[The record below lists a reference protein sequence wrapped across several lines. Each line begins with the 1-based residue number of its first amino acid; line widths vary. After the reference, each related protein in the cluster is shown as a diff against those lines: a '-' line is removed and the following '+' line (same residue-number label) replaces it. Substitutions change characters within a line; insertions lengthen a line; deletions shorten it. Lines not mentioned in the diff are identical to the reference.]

1 MQNQMKNLIT
11 HLTSWSG
18 LSGPI
23 PNATEMRRK
32 RDGARM
38 ASLGVNVL
46 GHPNERR
53 DLDRETKRGA

>member
-1 MQNQMKNLIT
+1 MQNQVKHLIAN
-11 HLTSWSG
+11 LTSWSG

-32 RDGARM
+32 REQARQ

-46 GHPNERR
+46 SRVVRPVAADSQSGR
-53 DLDRETKRGA
+53 